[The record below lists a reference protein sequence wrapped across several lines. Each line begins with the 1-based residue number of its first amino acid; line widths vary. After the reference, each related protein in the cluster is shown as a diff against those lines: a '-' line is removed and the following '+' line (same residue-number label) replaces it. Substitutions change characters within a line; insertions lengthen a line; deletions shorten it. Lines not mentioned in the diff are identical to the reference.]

1 MYMASFI
8 KNAKWMNIP
17 VVAGFACPN
26 TSTNKAIDVLRLSQ
40 NRNRLSF

>member
-40 NRNRLSF
+40 NESLFLF